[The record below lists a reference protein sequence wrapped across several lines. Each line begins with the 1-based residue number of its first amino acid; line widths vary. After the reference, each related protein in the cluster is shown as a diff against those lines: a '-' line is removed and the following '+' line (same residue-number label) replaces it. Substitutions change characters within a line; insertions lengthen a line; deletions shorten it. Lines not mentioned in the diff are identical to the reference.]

1 MDNNMDNLNQQD
13 FQFLKEKLQ
22 SAVKEYLELDD
33 AISAL
38 NKAVNERRKKRKQI
52 SEFILESM
60 GKYEIN
66 NMNINKG
73 KLVYQEK
80 EVKVPLNKKNLI
92 ITLNKYF
99 RNEEKAFIILE
110 TKRIYE
116 RVLLI
121 KQVKYYCQSKCISR
135 TKSRSHKTSKV
146 ILL

>member
-99 RNEEKAFIILE
+99 RNEEKAFEVTDYVMENRDKVKKVKL
-110 TKRIYE
+110 KRTTY
-116 RVLLI
+116 
-121 KQVKYYCQSKCISR
+121 KM
-135 TKSRSHKTSKV
+135 
-146 ILL
+146 

>member
-1 MDNNMDNLNQQD
+1 MDNNMENLNQQD

-80 EVKVPLNKKNLI
+80 EVKVPLNKRNLI

-99 RNEEKAFIILE
+99 RNEEKAFEVTDYVMENRDKVKKVQL
-110 TKRIYE
+110 KRTTY
-116 RVLLI
+116 
-121 KQVKYYCQSKCISR
+121 KM
-135 TKSRSHKTSKV
+135 
-146 ILL
+146 

>member
-1 MDNNMDNLNQQD
+1 MNNNMDNLNQQD

-99 RNEEKAFIILE
+99 RNEEKAFE
-110 TKRIYE
+110 VTDYVMENRDK
-116 RVLLI
+116 V
-121 KQVKYYCQSKCISR
+121 KQVKLKR
-135 TKSRSHKTSKV
+135 TTYKM
-146 ILL
+146 

>member
-99 RNEEKAFIILE
+99 RNEEKAFE
-110 TKRIYE
+110 VTDYVMENRDK
-116 RVLLI
+116 V
-121 KQVKYYCQSKCISR
+121 KQVKLKR
-135 TKSRSHKTSKV
+135 TTYK
-146 ILL
+146 I

>member
-1 MDNNMDNLNQQD
+1 MDNNMENLNQQD

-52 SEFILESM
+52 SQFILESM

-80 EVKVPLNKKNLI
+80 EVKVPLNKRNLI

-99 RNEEKAFIILE
+99 RNEEKAFEVTDYVMENRDKVKKVQL
-110 TKRIYE
+110 KRTTY
-116 RVLLI
+116 
-121 KQVKYYCQSKCISR
+121 KM
-135 TKSRSHKTSKV
+135 
-146 ILL
+146 

>member
-1 MDNNMDNLNQQD
+1 MDNLNQQD

-99 RNEEKAFIILE
+99 RNEEKAFE
-110 TKRIYE
+110 VTDYVMENRDK
-116 RVLLI
+116 V
-121 KQVKYYCQSKCISR
+121 KQVKLKR
-135 TKSRSHKTSKV
+135 TTYKM
-146 ILL
+146 

>member
-1 MDNNMDNLNQQD
+1 MNNNMDNLNQQD

-99 RNEEKAFIILE
+99 RNEEKAFEVTDYVMENRDKVKKVKL
-110 TKRIYE
+110 KRTTY
-116 RVLLI
+116 
-121 KQVKYYCQSKCISR
+121 KM
-135 TKSRSHKTSKV
+135 
-146 ILL
+146 